1 MYSSI
6 VEAKMALA
14 EQRFAR
20 SDQAV
25 REAGY
30 RALIQ
35 ALSVTDALRFVEQL
49 SPGQGDYVDVMG
61 IARQDQVFG
70 DASVDEIYER
80 AEAYWEETQ
89 KDRSSPAG

>member
-1 MYSSI
+1 
-6 VEAKMALA
+6 MALA

-35 ALSVTDALRFVEQL
+35 ALGVTDALRFVEQL
-49 SPGQGDYVDVMG
+49 SAGQGNYVKW
-61 IARQDQVFG
+61 QDQVFG

-80 AEAYWEETQ
+80 AEAYWKETQ

>member
-1 MYSSI
+1 
-6 VEAKMALA
+6 MALA

-20 SDQAV
+20 SDQTV

-35 ALSVTDALRFVEQL
+35 ALGVADALRFVEQL
-49 SPGQGDYVDVMG
+49 SAGQGNYADAMD
-61 IARQDQVFG
+61 IAWQDQVFG
-70 DASVDEIYER
+70 DASVDELYER

-89 KDRSSPAG
+89 KGRSSPAG

>member
-1 MYSSI
+1 
-6 VEAKMALA
+6 MALA

-20 SDQAV
+20 SDNAV
-25 REAGY
+25 RETGY

-35 ALSVTDALRFVEQL
+35 ALGVTDALRFVEQL
-49 SPGQGDYVDVMG
+49 SPGQGDYLEW
-61 IARQDQVFG
+61 QDQVFG

-80 AEAYWEETQ
+80 AETYWLKTQ